1 MFIGYQGS
9 VGEELFCFLKISLS
23 SRPWFLWILFSSKK
37 VCIILTILEV
47 SSVDINA
54 TSWVNVAVKSKN
66 LLNMAEIRLTRVE
79 QGQTKIRNVTIAV
92 TPKGFWCCPFPVVF
106 QKTIKTQNPP
116 CHNPRPLS
124 RRKRHQWLKGS
135 QPSYYQDQELFLMFQ
150 LIGLH
155 IIKHS

>member
-9 VGEELFCFLKISLS
+9 VGEELFCFLKISWS
-23 SRPWFLWILFSSKK
+23 GRPWFLGAYFLKK
-37 VCIILTILEV
+37 KKRVCVILTILEV
-47 SSVDINA
+47 YSVDCKCHFL
-54 TSWVNVAVKSKN
+54 SEYCCKN
-66 LLNMAEIRLTRVE
+66 LLNMAKIRHTRVE